1 MSATAVGPGSRTER
15 WAVGVIYTAGVI
27 QGVMMV
33 SFAASSAVLRSRHG
47 FTDTQYGSIFLPQV
61 ALAAAAAFGSGALLR
76 VLDLRQ
82 VLALS
87 FAALALSQAALAAS
101 HFLDPTTAFVAVML
115 GTSLLGLGAG
125 LSASPLNTYPQLFFP
140 ATSESAVIA
149 MHTAMGVGLS
159 GGSLFVG
166 AAASRGFWLAF
177 PLTGL
182 ALCLVLLVATLRATL
197 PRPISARTDD
207 TTGLPSTAL
216 SRFWL
221 FAAIAFLYAV
231 AEAAY
236 SNWAVLYLREE
247 KGLTVAA
254 ASLGLAAFWLALSVG
269 RLVVGLLVL
278 RLSAERVYLVLPL
291 IMALAS
297 LLLPLADTPR
307 RAALLFGLAGLG
319 CSAFYPLT
327 VALGSRRFPG
337 HVAWVS
343 AMSYA
348 ALVSGIGAGSF
359 LTGMLR
365 LRLPFV
371 TIYRW
376 SALCPLLALL
386 VAVPALAL
394 ASPARPTNA
403 RE

>member
-1 MSATAVGPGSRTER
+1 MSATAVGPGSRRER
-15 WAVGVIYTAGVI
+15 WAVGVVYASGAV

-61 ALAAAAAFGSGALLR
+61 ALAAAAAIGSGTLLR
-76 VLDLRQ
+76 ILDLRQ

-87 FAALALSQAALAAS
+87 FTAMALSQAALATS
-101 HFLDPTTAFVAVML
+101 HFLDPAAALVAVMA
-115 GTSLLGLGAG
+115 GTSLMGLGCG
-125 LSASPLNTYPQLFFP
+125 LSAPPLNTYPQLFFP
-140 ATSESAVIA
+140 ARSESAVIA
-149 MHTAMGVGLS
+149 MHTAMGVGLAA
-159 GGSLFVG
+159 GPLFVG
-166 AAASRGFWLAF
+166 VAAPRGLWLSF
-177 PLTGL
+177 PLIGL
-182 ALCLVLLVATLRATL
+182 AACVLLLAGTLWATL
-197 PRPISARTDD
+197 PRPTPAPTAGKAGPSSAGR
-207 TTGLPSTAL
+207 

-231 AEAAY
+231 AEAGY

-247 KGLTVAA
+247 KGLTLAA

-269 RLVVGLLVL
+269 RLLVGLLIL
-278 RLSAERVYLVLPL
+278 RVPAPRVYRILPVV
-291 IMALAS
+291 MAGAS

-327 VALGSRRFPG
+327 VGLASRRFPA
-337 HVAWVS
+337 HVAWVG
-343 AMSYA
+343 AMAYA

-365 LRLPFV
+365 VRLSFV

-386 VAVPALAL
+386 LAVPAL
-394 ASPARPTNA
+394 ASPARRANA

>member
-1 MSATAVGPGSRTER
+1 MSATAVGPRSRSER
-15 WAVGVIYTAGVI
+15 RAVGVIYASGVV

-61 ALAAAAAFGSGALLR
+61 ALAAAAAMGSGSLLR

-87 FAALALSQAALAAS
+87 FAAMALSQAALASS
-101 HFLDPTTAFVAVML
+101 HFLAPAAAYVAVFL
-115 GTSLLGLGAG
+115 GTSFMGLGCG
-125 LSASPLNTYPQLFFP
+125 LSAPPLNTYPQLFFP
-140 ATSESAVIA
+140 ATSDSAVIA

-159 GGSLFVG
+159 AGSLFVG
-166 AAASRGFWLAF
+166 AAAPRGLWLSF

-182 ALCLVLLVATLRATL
+182 AACLALLAATLRATL
-197 PRPISARTDD
+197 PRPTSARTAEKAGASSE
-207 TTGLPSTAL
+207 GLA
-216 SRFWL
+216 RFGL
-221 FAAIAFLYAV
+221 FAAIAFLYAL
-231 AEAAY
+231 AEAGY

-269 RLVVGLLVL
+269 RLLVGLLVL
-278 RLSAERVYLVLPL
+278 RFPAERAYLILPL
-291 IMALAS
+291 IMAAAS

-327 VALGSRRFPG
+327 VGLASRRFPG

-343 AMSYA
+343 AMAYA

-359 LTGMLR
+359 FTGMLR
-365 LRLPFV
+365 VRLSFV

-386 VAVPALAL
+386 LAFPAL
-394 ASPARPTNA
+394 ASPARPTNP

>member
-1 MSATAVGPGSRTER
+1 MSATAVGLDRRSER
-15 WAVGVIYTAGVI
+15 WAVGVIYLSGIV

-61 ALAAAAAFGSGALLR
+61 ALAAAAAIGSGALLR

-82 VLALS
+82 MLALS
-87 FAALALSQAALAAS
+87 FAAMVLSQAALAGS
-101 HFLDPTTAFVAVML
+101 HFLTPAPALVVVSL
-115 GTSLLGLGAG
+115 GTALMGLGCG
-125 LSASPLNTYPQLFFP
+125 LSASPL
-140 ATSESAVIA
+140 VA
-149 MHTAMGVGLS
+149 MHTAMGVGLAA
-159 GGSLFVG
+159 GPLFVG
-166 AAASRGFWLAF
+166 FAAPRGLWLSF

-182 ALCLVLLVATLRATL
+182 AACLMLLAGTLRATL
-197 PRPISARTDD
+197 PRPTSARTLQESGPSS
-207 TTGLPSTAL
+207 TGR

-231 AEAAY
+231 AEAGY
-236 SNWAVLYLREE
+236 SNWAILYLREE

-269 RLVVGLLVL
+269 RLLVGLFVL
-278 RLSAERVYLVLPL
+278 RFPAERVYVILPL
-291 IMALAS
+291 IMATAS
-297 LLLPLADTPR
+297 LLLPLADSPR
-307 RAALLFGLAGLG
+307 RAAFLFGLAGLG

-327 VALGSRRFPG
+327 VALASRRFPG

-343 AMSYA
+343 AMAYA
-348 ALVSGIGAGSF
+348 ALVTGIGAGSF
-359 LTGMLR
+359 FTGMLR
-365 LRLPFV
+365 VRLSFT
-371 TIYRW
+371 TIYPW

-386 VAVPALAL
+386 LAIPALAT
-394 ASPARPTNA
+394 PALPVNA